1 MKTVPIH
8 IKYRNF
14 ATVRPIYPLCH
25 VFYAIVVVC
34 VKYTFIIRLQDDI
47 KI

>member
-14 ATVRPIYPLCH
+14 ATVSPIYPLCH
-25 VFYAIVVVC
+25 VFYAIVIC
-34 VKYTFIIRLQDDI
+34 VKYTFIIKLQDNI
-47 KI
+47 KMI